1 MISRLLKKNCLFH
14 AACFMKRKPLLGL
27 TWKIAFPEQW
37 FSNHFTILLYIHT
50 EVAKMKLL
58 KNSIVKE
65 LCPNFGTN
73 LKHECTWLLLMLS
86 FESPTTQNS
95 QTYSNN
101 SSAAADELF

>member
-1 MISRLLKKNCLFH
+1 
-14 AACFMKRKPLLGL
+14 
-27 TWKIAFPEQW
+27 
-37 FSNHFTILLYIHT
+37 
-50 EVAKMKLL
+50 MKLL

-86 FESPTTQNS
+86 FEAPTTQNS

>member
-1 MISRLLKKNCLFH
+1 MISQLLKKNCLFH

-37 FSNHFTILLYIHT
+37 FSNHFTVLLHIHT

-73 LKHECTWLLLMLS
+73 LKHECTWLLLILT
-86 FESPTTQNS
+86 FEAPTTQNS